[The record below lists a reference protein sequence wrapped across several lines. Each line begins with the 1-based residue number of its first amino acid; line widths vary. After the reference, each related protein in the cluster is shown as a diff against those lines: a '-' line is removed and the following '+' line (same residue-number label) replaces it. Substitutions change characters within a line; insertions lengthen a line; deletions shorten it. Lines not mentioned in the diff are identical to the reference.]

1 MTVER
6 WLRLIAGTLV
16 TASVLLGVYVNANF
30 FWLTG
35 FVGLNLFQS
44 GFTNW
49 CPMMTFLRKMGV
61 RG

>member
-6 WLRLIAGTLV
+6 WLRLIAGALV
-16 TASVLLGVYVNANF
+16 TASVLLGLYVNANF
-30 FWLTG
+30 LWLAG

-49 CPMMTFLRKMGV
+49 CPMMSVLRWAGA
-61 RG
+61 R